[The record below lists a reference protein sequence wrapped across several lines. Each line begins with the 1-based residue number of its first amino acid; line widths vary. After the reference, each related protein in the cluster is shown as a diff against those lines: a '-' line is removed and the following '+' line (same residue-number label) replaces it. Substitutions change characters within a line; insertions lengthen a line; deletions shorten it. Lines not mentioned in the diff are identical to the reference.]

1 MAAPRLTVLHTLAL
15 VGIEAHPVRVECAVA
30 PGLPGLR
37 LVGLP
42 DVAVREAGERVRTA
56 VQRAGF
62 RWPQTRVVVNL
73 APADLP
79 KVGSGF
85 DLPIALA
92 VLVASGQVA
101 PPPGVAPPW
110 VHGEVGLDGGLRG
123 GPAQLAVA
131 VGARRLRVERL
142 LVPDGPV
149 AAAAARA
156 IEGLTL
162 WPAATLVEA
171 AALLAGTLAPRRPS
185 SPLPGGG
192 AGDRPDGRAGGDP
205 GGAADEPGSPELG
218 DVRGQPVARRAL
230 EVAAAGGHHLLLVG
244 PPGCGKS
251 MLARRLAP
259 LLPDLDAEA
268 MLEVATVHA
277 VAGGPHAIPTP
288 RPPVRAPQ
296 SGVSAAAL
304 VGGGGGLPRPGE
316 ASLAHRGVLVID
328 ELLELT
334 RPVLDALRQPLEEGR
349 VVIDRARGRLELPAR
364 FQLVATTNPCPC
376 GLAGHPTRPCTCAPD
391 RAERYRAR
399 LSGPLYDRIDLVLAL
414 QPVPRAALAGPPDG
428 DPTSVVAARV
438 AVARARA
445 LARAGAVN
453 ADAPL
458 EAVRDSADPAALTE
472 LTAGLEALG
481 GSARGFGRVL
491 RVARSI
497 ADLAGSDV
505 VGSRHVAEA
514 LWLRPSVL
522 PGASPAPSSSR
533 RRTSSEVGA

>member
-1 MAAPRLTVLHTLAL
+1 MVAATLTVLRTLAL
-15 VGIEAHPVRVECAVA
+15 VGVDARPVRVECSVA

-42 DVAVREAGERVRTA
+42 DVAVREAGERVRSA

-79 KVGSGF
+79 KTGSGF

-92 VLVASGQVA
+92 VLVASGQLA
-101 PPPGVAPPW
+101 PPERSAPPW
-110 VHGEVGLDGGLRG
+110 VHGEVGLDGALRDG
-123 GPAQLAVA
+123 AAQLAVA
-131 VGARRLRVERL
+131 VGARRLGADRL
-142 LVPDGPV
+142 LLPDGPTT
-149 AAAAARA
+149 AAAARA
-156 IEGLTL
+156 VAGLTL
-162 WPAATLVEA
+162 WPAATLGEA
-171 AALLAGTLAPRRPS
+171 AALLGGRTAPRPPS
-185 SPLPGGG
+185 APARGG
-192 AGDRPDGRAGGDP
+192 ADGPNGAVDRPPDLA
-205 GGAADEPGSPELG
+205 

-268 MLEVATVHA
+268 ALEVATVHA
-277 VAGGPHAIPTP
+277 VAGGPHALPTP

-296 SGVSAAAL
+296 SGISAAAL

-316 ASLAHRGVLVID
+316 ASLAHRGVLVLD
-328 ELLELT
+328 ELLELP
-334 RPVLDALRQPLEEGR
+334 RPVLDALRQPVEEGR

-376 GLAGHPTRPCTCAPD
+376 GLAGHPSRACTCPPD

-414 QPVPRAALAGPPDG
+414 QPVPRAALAGPVDG
-428 DPTSVVAARV
+428 EPTAVVAARV
-438 AVARARA
+438 AAARARS
-445 LARAGAVN
+445 LARTGTTVAE
-453 ADAPL
+453 APL
-458 EAVRDSADPAALTE
+458 ESLRATAEAGALAE
-472 LTAGLEALG
+472 LASGLEVLG

-491 RVARSI
+491 RVARTI
-497 ADLAGSDV
+497 ADLAGVDR
-505 VGSRHVAEA
+505 VGSAHVAEA
-514 LWLRPSVL
+514 LWLRPSTL
-522 PGASPAPSSSR
+522 PGAP
-533 RRTSSEVGA
+533 VGTRA